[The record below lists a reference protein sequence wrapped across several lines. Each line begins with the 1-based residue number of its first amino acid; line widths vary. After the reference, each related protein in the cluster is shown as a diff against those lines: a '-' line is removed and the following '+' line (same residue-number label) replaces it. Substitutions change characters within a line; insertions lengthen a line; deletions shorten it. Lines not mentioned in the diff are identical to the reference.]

1 MIVMVIK
8 YLCTTSDIFLM
19 IDSNKTDIIK
29 WCVDESFAVDNNIK
43 IHSGDMMYLFKDDIY
58 INPSKHNL
66 NTIGWT
72 VAEFVGVNDHMTA
85 LIL

>member
-66 NTIGWT
+66 NTIG
-72 VAEFVGVNDHMTA
+72 
-85 LIL
+85 

>member
-19 IDSNKTDIIK
+19 IDSNNTDIIK

-66 NTIGWT
+66 NTIG
-72 VAEFVGVNDHMTA
+72 
-85 LIL
+85 